1 MASHTQ
7 ATPIPS
13 VDNEPHHDDGEIVPD
28 FPTFFA
34 RRVAR
39 YAAAAHDH
47 DHNDDLAIDETRP
60 RALGSPFRTPPPS
73 SSRGSTSTKRSHA
86 SMEDDDGS
94 TPVPARPHQRVRHNS
109 HSPTPQLQEDHDF
122 HADWQ
127 AAPLAPVRQQ
137 PPGIEYAARNVLP
150 FNGFLQQS
158 GLNREA
164 LERGAQV
171 AAPPDHHRLRRM
183 TFDFAVPAPRDRE
196 HRRLPSPRPGPEHF
210 AGEFAAAAAPPSPP
224 PAAAAPE
231 NLFAPR
237 PLPPALLHHVLLR
250 PRSPPALFPPPP
262 PPAPEQVPAIFDP
275 EQPVVG
281 YYQQAGYYH
290 LGQRIFQPAP
300 PPRRWLDWPDMSAGH
315 REAWIAVEEWEDSAR
330 ELMGRLDG
338 MIERGWGWIEGI
350 RG

>member
-13 VDNEPHHDDGEIVPD
+13 VDNEPHHHGGEN
-28 FPTFFA
+28 FA
-34 RRVAR
+34 AFLWERMDR
-39 YAAAAHDH
+39 YDAAANDH
-47 DHNDDLAIDETRP
+47 RHHDDLAIDETRP
-60 RALGSPFRTPPPS
+60 RSLGSPFRTLSPS
-73 SSRGSTSTKRSHA
+73 SSRGSTPTKRSHD

-94 TPVPARPHQRVRHNS
+94 TLARPHQRRRHNS
-109 HSPTPQLQEDHDF
+109 HAPPPPFQEDPDF
-122 HADWQ
+122 HRERQ

-164 LERGAQV
+164 LERGVQV

-210 AGEFAAAAAPPSPP
+210 AGEFAAAAPPSP

-250 PRSPPALFPPPP
+250 PRSPPALFPPPPPPP

-338 MIERGWGWIEGI
+338 MIERGWARLEGV
-350 RG
+350 RA

>member
-13 VDNEPHHDDGEIVPD
+13 VDNEPHHHGGEN
-28 FPTFFA
+28 FPAFLWE
-34 RRVAR
+34 RMDRYDVA
-39 YAAAAHDH
+39 ANDH
-47 DHNDDLAIDETRP
+47 HHNDDLAIDETRP
-60 RALGSPFRTPPPS
+60 RSLGSPFRTLSPS
-73 SSRGSTSTKRSHA
+73 SSRGSTSTKRSHD
-86 SMEDDDGS
+86 SMEDDDSS
-94 TPVPARPHQRVRHNS
+94 TLARPHQQRRHNS
-109 HSPTPQLQEDHDF
+109 QASPPPPFQEDPDF
-122 HADWQ
+122 HRERQ

-158 GLNREA
+158 GLDREEV
-164 LERGAQV
+164 LVGRGAQV

-275 EQPVVG
+275 EHPVDH

-330 ELMGRLDG
+330 ELIGRLDG
-338 MIERGWGWIEGI
+338 MIERGWGWIEGV